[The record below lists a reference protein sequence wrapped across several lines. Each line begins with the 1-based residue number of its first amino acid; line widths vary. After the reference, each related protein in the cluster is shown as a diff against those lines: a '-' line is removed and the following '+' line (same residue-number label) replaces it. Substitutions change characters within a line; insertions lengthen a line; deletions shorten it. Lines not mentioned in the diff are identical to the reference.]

1 MTKQTSIFAFSTSNY
16 DQMTRFLV
24 ALGFQVVEGHDQLLP
39 LFGGLRAARVT
50 RGDLDFNLEE
60 STVLGQKASF
70 NLFLTDYSD
79 EEIAAAKAGGYKYE
93 NSASLYGEFHTFHS
107 PDGGIFVI

>member
-1 MTKQTSIFAFSTSNY
+1 MARLTSVFAFSTSNY
-16 DQMTRFLV
+16 DQMKRFLA
-24 ALGFQVVEGHDQLLP
+24 ALGFQVVEGHNQLLP
-39 LFGGLRAARVT
+39 LFGEGRAARVT

-60 STVLGQKASF
+60 SRVPGRKASF

-79 EEIAAAKAGGYKYE
+79 EEIAAAKASGYKYE
-93 NSASLYGEFHTFHS
+93 HGVSLYGEFHTFHS